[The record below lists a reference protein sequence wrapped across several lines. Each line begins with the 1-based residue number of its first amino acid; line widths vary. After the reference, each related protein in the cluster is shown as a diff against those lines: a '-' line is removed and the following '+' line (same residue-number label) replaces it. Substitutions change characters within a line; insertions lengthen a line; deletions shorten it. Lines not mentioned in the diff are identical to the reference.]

1 MSFTKIIDSTRDLL
15 RNDPNKR
22 WLKILLLIGIGCHLL
37 YLSIRILPSYPN
49 GDGPEYVLMTE
60 ALYNHASPDIRISDI
75 ESFKKA
81 ATRSHKWDQV
91 GRFYDFNDYEAFLK
105 KESHPFMDYHKGM
118 FVSKDNKF
126 YFYHFYTYSLLN
138 VPLRFI
144 SQINNFTPLRI
155 YQVTNA
161 IIIIVT
167 CFILLFYSSYKPWPT
182 IFIALSYVF
191 SSVYWYMGWPSPE
204 VLSISLV
211 TLSFWFFFQGKRF
224 LPIFL
229 LAFAGM
235 QNQPLAILAIYIS
248 LVVIFE
254 QGIKIK
260 PIARLFFA
268 NLLFILPPVFYYYH
282 FGTANLIKDTGILDW
297 GVVTPNRILGFFT
310 DLNQGMILVIP
321 LLLLTY
327 PLLWIRELIAAI
339 KTRDFRH
346 HLLIPFFLIG
356 MISIFCTM
364 INWNH
369 GMAVINRYATWSSAV
384 LMIHA
389 FYMLKGFSLVKQTLI
404 ITACFIVQLA
414 SVLFNNKYYN
424 HLDWDQNLNKPWAIW
439 VYENIPWIY
448 NPDPNIFFVR
458 TSKSYNFIPEESP
471 VVYLDKAGVLCKIL
485 VHKDHLNKLTQW
497 GVPADKLDSLS
508 QTRCYTN
515 GWAYFNKGEIVS
527 DYSAAELLNVKKE
540 ARIKILIEDML
551 RSTEWYKEIQKK
563 AIQNNVSVEEMMR
576 RDAIY
581 LYSLET
587 N

>member
-1 MSFTKIIDSTRDLL
+1 MSIKRIVESANASLKNNKD
-15 RNDPNKR
+15 KR
-22 WLKILLLIGIGCHLL
+22 WLKILLLVLLGYHLM
-37 YLSIRILPSYPN
+37 YLSIRVLPSYPN

-60 ALYNHASPDIRISDI
+60 ALYNHASPDIRVSDM

-81 ATRSHKWDQV
+81 ATRSHAWDQV
-91 GRFYDFNDYEAFLK
+91 GRFYDFNEYDEFLK
-105 KESHPFMDYHKGM
+105 RDDHFLKDYHKGL
-118 FVSKDNKF
+118 FVAKNSKF

-138 VPLRFI
+138 LPVRFI
-144 SQINNFTPLRI
+144 SQVNNFTPLRI

-161 IIIIVT
+161 ILIVLT
-167 CFILLFYSSYKPWPT
+167 CYFLLFYSTFKAWPT
-182 IFIALSYVF
+182 ILITLSYVF
-191 SSVYWYMGWPSPE
+191 SSVYWYLGWASPE
-204 VLSISLV
+204 VFSISLV
-211 TLSFWFFFQGKRF
+211 TLSFWFFFQGKRYV
-224 LPIFL
+224 PIFL
-229 LAFAGM
+229 LAIAGM
-235 QNQPLAILAIYIS
+235 QNQPLAILAIYMS
-248 LVVIFE
+248 LVVLFE

-260 PIARLFFA
+260 TLVRLFFA
-268 NLLFILPPVFYYYH
+268 NLLFIVPAIFYYYH
-282 FGTANLIKDTGILDW
+282 FGTSNLIKDTGILDW
-297 GVVTPNRILGFFT
+297 GVVTPNRMLGFFT

-321 LLLLTY
+321 LLLLLY
-327 PLLWIRELIAAI
+327 PVLWLRELIGAI
-339 KTRDFRH
+339 KTRSIRH

-384 LMIHA
+384 LMMHA
-389 FYMLKGFSLVKQTLI
+389 FYMMKGFSFVRQTI
-404 ITACFIVQLA
+404 ILSLSFIIQLA

-458 TSKSYNFIPEESP
+458 TSKNYNFKPEESP
-471 VVYLDKAGVLCKIL
+471 VVYLDKHGVLCKIL
-485 VHKDHLNKLTQW
+485 VHKDYMNKLTQW
-497 GVPADKLDSLS
+497 GIPADKLDSLS
-508 QTRCYTN
+508 STRHYTN

-527 DYSAAELLNVKKE
+527 QYSAAELLNVKKE
-540 ARIKILIEDML
+540 ARVKILMDDML
-551 RSTEWYKEIQKK
+551 RSTEWYEVIKQK

-576 RDAIY
+576 LDALY